1 MSARKTRNAAL
12 SSFSTPD
19 PTLSLSG
26 HELSTPPTRSEVFSE
41 SAGKSVSLSAEHE
54 QIAARGRAL
63 GVRSGSAL
71 ARFVQEELDRLR
83 HQQQQQQRVGLEAQL
98 LKAQLEEA
106 RRKQEREEKRQERE
120 ERRQE
125 REEEEA
131 RLRQEE
137 ARRRQERE
145 EEEARRKQEREE
157 EEARRKQE
165 REEEEA
171 RLRQEETRRRQ
182 ERDEEEYTR
191 RQRLAEL
198 EEERIRTQIAMAQ
211 REETAHVP
219 HIRPIEPVRL
229 KIDPFDTTKE
239 DLDTFL
245 GRFER
250 AASLSGWNRERDWG
264 ARLGTLL
271 KGFSSEVYLEL
282 PDEDAVKY
290 DKVVETLRGAFR
302 WTADSYRSKFRQ
314 AVKKDEETFQ
324 QHATRLRIWFE
335 RWRKAAK
342 KEETY
347 EGVRDLILMEHLL
360 DRVSGELADFIRQND
375 PSTLSEAA
383 ELAERFASSKRA
395 RKNPVTVFGK
405 ALGHQKGPSSPKKD
419 ATQAK
424 LAGFKPSGFKGK
436 CFNCGQ
442 EGHSR
447 RNCPRLTSVKTV
459 VTLGT
464 VTSGTELPA
473 LCDPCSQ
480 LTYSPRCTV
489 NVNGSSVSALRDTGA
504 DGLVVDSSLV
514 RDNKRSIGR
523 QTIRLAAGNVE
534 RECPTVVI
542 DFESPFF
549 SGKAIAIVVEDLAH
563 PVLIGNAIPLP
574 NGQTLEVP
582 VYRGKAYPVKTSV
595 VTRAQHAREQ
605 QGPKTLKM
613 KDSGLGGV
621 TRDELIQLQ
630 ENDSTLARIRELAA
644 VSNPAPSGKHGQ
656 VKFSWKKGVLQREFS
671 SGEDVYH
678 QIVVPE
684 ALRPGILKLSH
695 DVPMAGHLGSRRT
708 RDRVWNSFYWPGMG
722 GDIRRYVQSCDAC
735 QRALPKGKIPKA
747 PLGKMPLLDEP
758 FRRIAVDIVGPL
770 TISERKNRYILVA
783 VDYAT
788 RYPEAT
794 PLPSIEAERVAE
806 ALWQM
811 YTRVGVPKEVLT
823 DRGSQFVSNLMK
835 QVNQFL
841 ALKGL
846 TTTPY
851 HAQCN
856 GLVER
861 FNGTLKT
868 MLKKLCMEKPK
879 DWDRF
884 VPALL
889 FAYREVPQESLG
901 FSPFE
906 LLYGRTVRG
915 PLSLLKEIWTKD
927 TPAEVRTTAEYV
939 VDLRQRLEDTLKIAQ
954 QNLDNSSRRY
964 ARAFDRRAVKRNFK
978 IGSRVL
984 LLLPLKKNK
993 LEMAWEGPY
1002 EVVGKVGECDYRL
1015 RVGTKEKLYHANLIK
1030 EYVERGSRPTPS
1042 RSDPDVI
1049 TTCAVVIDESGATSE
1064 EDVTYPRDIPLP
1076 ALQSKEGPS
1085 DVQCNPALTDSQ
1097 RDDVNRFKGRFV
1109 KALTDLPGSTK
1120 LEEFSVSLLTSKPV
1134 FVRPRPVPY
1143 SQTETVK
1150 KEVEAMLKM
1159 GVIEPASSPY
1169 NAPVVLVK
1177 KRDGT
1182 IRFCIDYRQLN
1193 RVTEFDG
1200 EPLPDI
1206 DQLFSCLGRAKYF
1219 TKIDL
1224 SKGYWQI
1231 PVLAEDR
1238 PKLAFIV
1245 PQGQF
1250 QWTMMPFGLQN
1261 AVAVFSRMMRKLL
1274 NLLRRSDVHNFMDDI
1289 LIGTE
1294 DWGTHLEALEAV
1306 FRRLEE
1312 EGLTARPTKCF
1323 VGFPELDYLGH
1334 RVGHGLMWPEAAKLE
1349 KIQASRRPETKKEV
1363 RAFLGLVGFYRR
1375 YVANFAA
1382 IALALT
1388 NLTRKN
1394 CSNKVQ
1400 WTEVCEESF
1409 NTLREILSK
1418 PPVICLPDLSQPFV
1432 LQTDASDVG
1441 LGAVLLQ
1448 ERDGELKPVSFA
1460 SRKLNSA
1467 EKNYA
1472 TVEKECLAVVWAVKK
1487 FEVYLYGQ
1495 EFELQ
1500 TDHQSLQHLQRAK
1513 TSNGRLMRWA
1523 LLLQP
1528 FSFRIR
1534 AIRGRE
1540 NVGADYYSRVV

>member
-26 HELSTPPTRSEVFSE
+26 HELSTPPTHSEVLSE
-41 SAGKSVSLSAEHE
+41 SAGNSVSLSAEHE

-106 RRKQEREEKRQERE
+106 RLRQEEAR
-120 ERRQE
+120 RRQE
-125 REEEEA
+125 REE
-131 RLRQEE
+131 EE

-171 RLRQEETRRRQ
+171 RRKQ
-182 ERDEEEYTR
+182 EREEEEYTR

-198 EEERIRTQIAMAQ
+198 EEERIRTQLARAQ

-271 KGFSSEVYLEL
+271 KGFFSEVYLEL

-302 WTADSYRSKFRQ
+302 WTADSYLSKFRQ

-375 PSTLSEAA
+375 PSTLTEAA

-419 ATQAK
+419 ETPEQ
-424 LAGFKPSGFKGK
+424 LADSKPSGFKGK

-514 RDNKRSIGR
+514 RDNKRSVGR

-574 NGQTLEVP
+574 DGQTLEVP
-582 VYRGKAYPVKTSV
+582 VYRGKAYPVKTFV

-644 VSNPAPSGKHGQ
+644 VNSCTRSLETWNP
-656 VKFSWKKGVLQREFS
+656 
-671 SGEDVYH
+671 
-678 QIVVPE
+678 
-684 ALRPGILKLSH
+684 
-695 DVPMAGHLGSRRT
+695 
-708 RDRVWNSFYWPGMG
+708 
-722 GDIRRYVQSCDAC
+722 
-735 QRALPKGKIPKA
+735 
-747 PLGKMPLLDEP
+747 
-758 FRRIAVDIVGPL
+758 
-770 TISERKNRYILVA
+770 
-783 VDYAT
+783 
-788 RYPEAT
+788 
-794 PLPSIEAERVAE
+794 
-806 ALWQM
+806 
-811 YTRVGVPKEVLT
+811 
-823 DRGSQFVSNLMK
+823 
-835 QVNQFL
+835 
-841 ALKGL
+841 
-846 TTTPY
+846 
-851 HAQCN
+851 
-856 GLVER
+856 
-861 FNGTLKT
+861 
-868 MLKKLCMEKPK
+868 
-879 DWDRF
+879 
-884 VPALL
+884 
-889 FAYREVPQESLG
+889 
-901 FSPFE
+901 
-906 LLYGRTVRG
+906 
-915 PLSLLKEIWTKD
+915 
-927 TPAEVRTTAEYV
+927 
-939 VDLRQRLEDTLKIAQ
+939 
-954 QNLDNSSRRY
+954 
-964 ARAFDRRAVKRNFK
+964 
-978 IGSRVL
+978 
-984 LLLPLKKNK
+984 
-993 LEMAWEGPY
+993 
-1002 EVVGKVGECDYRL
+1002 
-1015 RVGTKEKLYHANLIK
+1015 
-1030 EYVERGSRPTPS
+1030 
-1042 RSDPDVI
+1042 
-1049 TTCAVVIDESGATSE
+1049 
-1064 EDVTYPRDIPLP
+1064 
-1076 ALQSKEGPS
+1076 
-1085 DVQCNPALTDSQ
+1085 
-1097 RDDVNRFKGRFV
+1097 
-1109 KALTDLPGSTK
+1109 
-1120 LEEFSVSLLTSKPV
+1120 
-1134 FVRPRPVPY
+1134 
-1143 SQTETVK
+1143 
-1150 KEVEAMLKM
+1150 
-1159 GVIEPASSPY
+1159 
-1169 NAPVVLVK
+1169 
-1177 KRDGT
+1177 
-1182 IRFCIDYRQLN
+1182 
-1193 RVTEFDG
+1193 
-1200 EPLPDI
+1200 
-1206 DQLFSCLGRAKYF
+1206 
-1219 TKIDL
+1219 
-1224 SKGYWQI
+1224 
-1231 PVLAEDR
+1231 
-1238 PKLAFIV
+1238 
-1245 PQGQF
+1245 
-1250 QWTMMPFGLQN
+1250 
-1261 AVAVFSRMMRKLL
+1261 
-1274 NLLRRSDVHNFMDDI
+1274 
-1289 LIGTE
+1289 
-1294 DWGTHLEALEAV
+1294 
-1306 FRRLEE
+1306 
-1312 EGLTARPTKCF
+1312 
-1323 VGFPELDYLGH
+1323 
-1334 RVGHGLMWPEAAKLE
+1334 
-1349 KIQASRRPETKKEV
+1349 
-1363 RAFLGLVGFYRR
+1363 
-1375 YVANFAA
+1375 
-1382 IALALT
+1382 
-1388 NLTRKN
+1388 
-1394 CSNKVQ
+1394 
-1400 WTEVCEESF
+1400 
-1409 NTLREILSK
+1409 
-1418 PPVICLPDLSQPFV
+1418 
-1432 LQTDASDVG
+1432 
-1441 LGAVLLQ
+1441 
-1448 ERDGELKPVSFA
+1448 
-1460 SRKLNSA
+1460 
-1467 EKNYA
+1467 
-1472 TVEKECLAVVWAVKK
+1472 
-1487 FEVYLYGQ
+1487 
-1495 EFELQ
+1495 
-1500 TDHQSLQHLQRAK
+1500 
-1513 TSNGRLMRWA
+1513 
-1523 LLLQP
+1523 
-1528 FSFRIR
+1528 
-1534 AIRGRE
+1534 
-1540 NVGADYYSRVV
+1540 